1 MDDSINLPKVLTY
14 KFFMTYKL
22 EIRNEIFSGLVDLKL
37 AIQNVALKK
46 QSSQNWVSKVH
57 FVSQIIF
64 LVLIKVFFVFWI
76 IAYWTEY
83 LELYFLVWKFKWPV
97 SICFGK
103 NDTSGHIFSCF
114 TCVSDFHK
122 ELEFHNFCINEC
134 WAFLRQLLTKVV
146 KTASLSRR
154 TVTTVQMIA
163 YQVR

>member
-1 MDDSINLPKVLTY
+1 MGDSINLPKVLTY

-22 EIRNEIFSGLVDLKL
+22 EIRNEIFSGLVNLKL

-46 QSSQNWVSKVH
+46 QSSQNWVIKVH

-76 IAYWTEY
+76 IAYW
-83 LELYFLVWKFKWPV
+83 
-97 SICFGK
+97 K
-103 NDTSGHIFSCF
+103 NDTSGHIFSCS